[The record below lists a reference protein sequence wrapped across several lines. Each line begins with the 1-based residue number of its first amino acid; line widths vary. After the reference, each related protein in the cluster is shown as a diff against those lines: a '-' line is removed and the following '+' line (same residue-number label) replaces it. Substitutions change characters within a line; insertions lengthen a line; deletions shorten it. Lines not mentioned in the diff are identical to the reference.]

1 MALTD
6 KLTAIGN
13 AIRAKTGDTAMLTL
27 DEMPTAIAGISSI
40 DWGYQ
45 LEAYSGSYTP
55 ITNSIGIKMNNVPS
69 DYIDRVFIILIWA
82 TEQSSNVGVNRVI
95 VEPTGINNFSAKSWG
110 NSTNGLDD
118 ATYLSSANL
127 FYFSDSGGTV
137 NVFDSEAPMVFSINR
152 DYSYLCVLKA

>member
-6 KLTAIGN
+6 KLTAIGD

-55 ITNSIGIKMNNVPS
+55 ITNSIGIEMNNVPS

-95 VEPTGINNFSAKSWG
+95 VEPAGIDNFSANSWG

-118 ATYLSSANL
+118 TIYSSSADL
-127 FYFSDSGGTV
+127 FYFSNSGGTV
-137 NVFDSEAPMVFSINR
+137 NVFNSEAPMAFAINR